1 VRYAP
6 AADTL
11 GNNGDTQAV
20 RRGGKG
26 NAMATATMEPVRL
39 PPAPR
44 IPKIAQGIGFL
55 AANSGMFAA
64 LARRY
69 GRAFTIEMPFL
80 GRAVVISEP
89 TLIKELFGMGTDLVE
104 RPASGAGS
112 LGQAFGPGSTF
123 SLAGEPLIERRK
135 LVVPPFHGKRMR
147 SYEHIIEAEVMR
159 EIAAWPEGQ
168 EFETLDP
175 MLRITLGSILRA
187 VFGAEGPVLEELR
200 ELLPPLVVQAAR
212 VVVAP
217 QLMRR
222 DLGRFSPG
230 ARFAK
235 SRRRFDTL
243 VDILIAQA
251 RSDPAI
257 EERSDVLALLLQARY
272 ESGEPITD
280 AHIADELLTLVASGH
295 ETTASSLA
303 WSVERLRRHPDVLE
317 RLTEEV
323 DLGGSELRQATIREV
338 QRIRPVL
345 DGSMRRTKQRIQ
357 LGDWVIPEDTTVV
370 FSIRLAHE
378 NDEDFPDAAAFNPDR
393 FVGGK
398 STPPAW
404 IPFGGGINRC
414 IGASFA
420 HMEMDVVLRTLLR
433 EFHFSPTAEP
443 GERHHWRGVATA
455 PGRGGRAVVFRR
467 SEQSPHV
474 AYSLPMTA
482 VKRRPRVKPLGTTRV
497 FKKVM
502 SKYWYPYLSRKW
514 NAEDVLLINYGYQ
527 EDPPMGLPLEPS
539 DEPHRFSIQL
549 YHRTATQTDLTGKKV
564 LEISCGHGGGSSYV
578 MRTLNPAA
586 YTGLDINPDGI
597 AFCKQRHVV
606 PGLDFVH
613 GDAQNLPFE
622 DQTFDAVLNVEASH
636 GYPDFSRFLAEVE
649 RVLRPG
655 GHFLY
660 TDFRGYDE
668 FAEWDEALS
677 KSSLRME
684 SQREINS
691 EVLRGLEGN
700 APRYLDLVDRRLPA
714 IFHPFGRLFAG
725 VPGSLMYREL
735 ERGRLSYR
743 MYSFT
748 KD

>member
-1 VRYAP
+1 
-6 AADTL
+6 
-11 GNNGDTQAV
+11 
-20 RRGGKG
+20 
-26 NAMATATMEPVRL
+26 MATATMEPVRL

-44 IPKIAQGIGFL
+44 IPRVVQGIGFL

-69 GRAFTIEMPFL
+69 GSAFTIEMPFL
-80 GRAVVISEP
+80 GRAVVISDAA
-89 TLIKELFGMGTDLVE
+89 LVKDLFSMGTDLVE
-104 RPASGAGS
+104 RPASGPGS
-112 LGQAFGPGSTF
+112 LGQAFGAGSTF
-123 SLAGEPLIERRK
+123 SLAGDALIQRRK

-159 EIAAWPEGQ
+159 EIASWPEGQ
-168 EFETLDP
+168 EFETLEP

-200 ELLPPLVVQAAR
+200 TLLPPLVLQAAR

-222 DLGRFSPG
+222 DLGRWSPG
-230 ARFAK
+230 GRFR
-235 SRRRFDTL
+235 SYRRRFDTL
-243 VDILIAQA
+243 VETLITEA
-251 RSDPAI
+251 RADPAL
-257 EERSDVLALLLQARY
+257 EERGDVLALLLQARY
-272 ESGEPITD
+272 ENGEPISD
-280 AHIADELLTLVASGH
+280 QHIADELLTLVASGH

-303 WSVERLRRHPDVLE
+303 WSVERLRRHPELLE
-317 RLTEEV
+317 RLTTEA

-338 QRIRPVL
+338 QRSRPVL

-357 LGDWVIPEDTTVV
+357 LGDWVIPENITIV
-370 FSIRLAHE
+370 FSIRLAHDSDE
-378 NDEDFPDAAAFNPDR
+378 NFAEAASFNPDR
-393 FVGGK
+393 FMGGGAA
-398 STPPAW
+398 PAAW

-433 EFHFSPTAEP
+433 EFRFASTEAP

-467 SEQSPHV
+467 SGQSPRM
-474 AYSLPMTA
+474 AYSPSVTA
-482 VKRRPRVKPLGTTRV
+482 TTRRPRLKPLGTTSV

-502 SKYWYPYLSRKW
+502 SKYWYPFLSRRW
-514 NAEDVLLINYGYQ
+514 DAEDVLLINYGYE
-527 EDPPMGLPLEPS
+527 EDPPMGLPLDAS

-549 YHRTATQTDLTGKKV
+549 YHRTATQADLAGKKV
-564 LEISCGHGGGSSYV
+564 LEVSCGHGGGSSYV
-578 MRTLNPAA
+578 MRTLGPAS

-597 AFCKQRHVV
+597 DFCRKRHELS
-606 PGLDFVH
+606 GLDFVH
-613 GDAQNLPFE
+613 GDAQNLPFDNE
-622 DQTFDAVLNVEASH
+622 SFDAVVNVEASH
-636 GYPDFSRFLAEVE
+636 GYPDFPRFLAEVE

-660 TDFRGYDE
+660 ADFRGHDE
-668 FAEWDEALS
+668 FAEWDEALA
-677 KSSLRME
+677 KSPLRKVSE
-684 SQREINS
+684 RVINA
-691 EVLRGLEGN
+691 EVLRGLDGN
-700 APRYLDLVDRRLPA
+700 SPRYLDLVDRNLPA
-714 IFHPFGRLFAG
+714 VFRPFGRLFAG

-743 MYSFT
+743 TYCFT